1 MKKWMGRVLLTFIV
15 AAAVF
20 AGTFWY
26 KGIQKKREQERQA
39 RQMIR
44 QDIEEKARLASLGDI
59 SIDPSGLTLGKLN
72 DILRQPA
79 HKLTSAATS
88 TRLGWACGGEL
99 CAVEAAFPIPPGRDV
114 PSSAAPMLLSASGV
128 GFGKPFQGSIG
139 GIHLGDPVDVVLNV
153 CRQHGYEVK
162 KEPHRISWDKDWEVA
177 WTESDHHTVSSL
189 FFLNRTVLNV
199 MRADL
204 KGHRVE
210 N

>member
-1 MKKWMGRVLLTFIV
+1 MKKWMGGILLGFIV
-15 AAAVF
+15 SAAVLV
-20 AGTFWY
+20 GTY
-26 KGIQKKREQERQA
+26 RYRDAQKRREQARQA
-39 RQMIR
+39 LQMIR

-99 CAVEAAFPIPPGRDV
+99 CAVEAAFAIPAGTDV

-162 KEPHRISWDKDWEVA
+162 EPHRISWDKDWEVA

-189 FFLNRTVLNV
+189 FFWNRTILNV
-199 MRADL
+199 MRASL
-204 KGHRVE
+204 KGHSIE